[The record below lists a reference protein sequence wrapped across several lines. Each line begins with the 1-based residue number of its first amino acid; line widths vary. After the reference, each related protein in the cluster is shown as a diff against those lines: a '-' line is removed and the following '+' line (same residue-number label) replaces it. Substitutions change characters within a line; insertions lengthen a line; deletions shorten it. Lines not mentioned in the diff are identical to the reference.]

1 MEDILAAAR
10 NQPDSVAD
18 DDSDDSDTS
27 GEEEK
32 DQVTA
37 VRFTQ
42 CVFTKRFSDN
52 YNHRKGE
59 VTTDSAVV

>member
-10 NQPDSVAD
+10 DQPDSVAD

-32 DQVTA
+32 DQVT

-52 YNHRKGE
+52 YNHMKRE
-59 VTTDSAVV
+59 VNTDSAVI

>member
-10 NQPDSVAD
+10 DQPDSVAD

-32 DQVTA
+32 DQVTINAFYA
-37 VRFTQ
+37 VRFTH
-42 CVFTKRFSDN
+42 CDLRSVLRSAFS
-52 YNHRKGE
+52 RQTQVE
-59 VTTDSAVV
+59 TD

>member
-1 MEDILAAAR
+1 MLVFTTRLWIIIVLFLISGSTLEDILAAAR
-10 NQPDSVAD
+10 DQPDSVAD

-32 DQVTA
+32 DQVT

-42 CVFTKRFSDN
+42 SVF
-52 YNHRKGE
+52 
-59 VTTDSAVV
+59 A